1 MKKPNKNQ
9 DRELLL
15 TPQKNS
21 TNTCSLQLSVA
32 IPTHAINLPSSL
44 NVILWLKLFTCKYY
58 SCLPSKSNTLFLS
71 LCLRQKVCPK
81 RWEMK
86 IMHIKDFA
94 ASKYTIR
101 CSLIHYENT
110 AYILV
115 IITTK

>member
-9 DRELLL
+9 DTELLL
-15 TPQKNS
+15 TPPKKTQ
-21 TNTCSLQLSVA
+21 QRPVLSNCLSA
-32 IPTHAINLPSSL
+32 ISLPSSL

-71 LCLRQKVCPK
+71 LCLRQKVCPR